1 MRTFEEN
8 YKMKDK
14 NTQYSRHSKTN
25 SYLRWNP
32 LGNWVIIIFIGQKPC
47 VRIISIIAFLFT
59 LFEGYK
65 LEKCTKEIM
74 RYGLK
79 YSSTRFLSPENKNYS
94 IS

>member
-14 NTQYSRHSKTN
+14 NTIFTSLKNKQLFKMESISKLSNYNFHWTKTLCQN
-25 SYLRWNP
+25 NF
-32 LGNWVIIIFIGQKPC
+32 NH
-47 VRIISIIAFLFT
+47 IAFLFT